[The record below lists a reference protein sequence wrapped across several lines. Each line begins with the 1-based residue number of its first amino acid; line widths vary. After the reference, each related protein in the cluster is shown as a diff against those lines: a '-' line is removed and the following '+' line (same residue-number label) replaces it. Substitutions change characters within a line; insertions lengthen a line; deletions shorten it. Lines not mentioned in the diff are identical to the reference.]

1 MLAAERPARGLRFD
15 RLLHKEQCYKT
26 SVIMDHH
33 PRKFNRADTQAELAR
48 SLLAQHGMMRTSELA
63 AEGVAATTMSRLL
76 TDGAVL
82 RLSRGLYQLAD
93 ADVEANHDLAEAAKR
108 VPKGV
113 ICLTSALAYHELT
126 DQMPRKVW
134 MAIGS
139 KDWTPAEHGPRLR
152 IIRMSDRLLQS
163 DIEMHQIENVSV
175 PMFTIPR
182 TLVDC
187 FRHRKSVGINV
198 AVEALRETLRQR
210 KATPA
215 VIAECARNRG
225 AWTLMAP
232 YLEALTLDG

>member
-1 MLAAERPARGLRFD
+1 MD
-15 RLLHKEQCYKT
+15 R
-26 SVIMDHH
+26 H
-33 PRKFNRADTQAELAR
+33 PRKYNTPDTQAERACGLLAR
-48 SLLAQHGMMRTSELA
+48 HGMMRISELA
-63 AEGVAATTMSRLL
+63 AEGVAATTMARLL

-93 ADVEANHDLAEAAKR
+93 AEIDINHDLAEAAKR

-113 ICLTSALAYHELT
+113 VCLTSALAYHELT

-139 KDWTPAEHGPRLR
+139 KDWAPVEHGPRLR
-152 IIRMSDRLLQS
+152 IVRMSDKLLRS
-163 DIEMHQIENVSV
+163 DIETHMIENVSV

-187 FRHRKSVGINV
+187 FRHRKSVGLNV
-198 AVEALRETLRQR
+198 AVEALREALRQR

-215 VIAECARNRG
+215 AIAECARERG
-225 AWTLMAP
+225 AWSLMAP
-232 YLEALTLDG
+232 YLETLTLDG